1 MAASPIATSLELCT
15 AGLGLFLAAPL
26 LAMARQRPANG
37 WLAAFVASF
46 ASLALADFCYSAG
59 VYRQFPVWG
68 LFDLPLAC
76 LGASFYC
83 YTRRMTG
90 LGVGRRQAWH
100 LLPLPLWLGV
110 ILLVRA
116 RAAPDWLFLGA
127 VLALQLLTLA
137 YGLAVLWRLH
147 QYHQAVRQNFSSMR
161 RRDLHWLSRLTA
173 ALMVLLVVWF
183 PATLLGGAWD
193 VLLLLGRLAVLCFA
207 GWYGMRHV
215 PVFVPNWQK
224 ALPST
229 PTAAGRQESEP
240 EPMPEPLPEP
250 VLVPEPIL
258 VPQPEPVADAKY
270 ARSGM
275 TAATAE
281 EIGRRLLNRSR
292 HQHDFREPDLTLA
305 ELAERVG
312 TSPQL
317 LSQYLNEVQKLTFYD
332 YINGLRVAD
341 VQRMMADPARRDES
355 LLELS
360 LAAGFNS
367 RSTFNAA
374 FKKAT
379 GATPSQWRKQGG
391 SMSEPIGQDD
401 KQPA

>member
-1 MAASPIATSLELCT
+1 MALSPIAASLELCT

-59 VYRQFPVWG
+59 IYRQYPAIWG

-110 ILLVRA
+110 ILLVRV

-127 VLALQLLTLA
+127 VLALQLLTLV
-137 YGLAVLWRLH
+137 YGLAVLWRLR
-147 QYHQAVRQNFSSMR
+147 QYHHTVRQNFSSMR

-173 ALMVLLVVWF
+173 ALMVLLLLWF
-183 PATLLGGAWD
+183 PATLLDGAWGI
-193 VLLLLGRLAVLCFA
+193 LLLLGRLAVLCFA
-207 GWYGMRHV
+207 GWFGMRHV
-215 PVFVPNWQK
+215 PVFVPNWQG

-229 PTAAGRQESEP
+229 PALPAQAASTPTAAVVLEAEP
-240 EPMPEPLPEP
+240 EPMPEP
-250 VLVPEPIL
+250 
-258 VPQPEPVADAKY
+258 QPEPAADAKY

-292 HQHDFREPDLTLA
+292 QQHDFREPDLTLA

-317 LSQYLNEVQKLTFYD
+317 LSQYLNEVQEVTFYD
-332 YINGLRVAD
+332 YINGLRVGD
-341 VQRMMADPARRDES
+341 VQRMMADPARCNDS
-355 LLELS
+355 LLDLS

-374 FKKAT
+374 FKKVM
-379 GATPSQWRKQGG
+379 GVTPSQWRKQAG
-391 SMSEPIGQDD
+391 STSGPIGPDD